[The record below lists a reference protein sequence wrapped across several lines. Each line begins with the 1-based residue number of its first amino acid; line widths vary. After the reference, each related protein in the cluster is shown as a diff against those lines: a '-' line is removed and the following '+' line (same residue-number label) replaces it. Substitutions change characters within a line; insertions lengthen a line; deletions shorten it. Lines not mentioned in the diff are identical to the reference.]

1 VYADLCDIAVLVHV
15 YADLCD
21 IAVSEGVTFC
31 NHITV
36 FHPAYT
42 DRLIDRSGSL
52 KRELNVY
59 VADFPHRMVEKCYV
73 LNMAEVG
80 LHICC
85 ILFNDT
91 LNRPV
96 INDSE

>member
-1 VYADLCDIAVLVHV
+1 M

-21 IAVSEGVTFC
+21 IAVSDCVTFT
-31 NHITV
+31 ITSHSV
-36 FHPAYT
+36 LPKCT

-52 KRELNVY
+52 KRVLNVS
-59 VADFPHRMVEKCYV
+59 VADFPHRMVEKCHV
-73 LNMAEVG
+73 LNTAEVG

-96 INDSE
+96 IDDSE